1 MTSFYNLLVSL
12 EEKLG
17 GVLLPVDHTAVEPA
31 RLISSSAAFL
41 ELTRSVAS
49 EIFLENAC
57 KTREDPVTLYPTLD
71 AIGRIKKDHR
81 SREALDLVAADF
93 LEQIGAAAIQVL
105 THEACDNSNLAP
117 SSRSRSQREFA
128 RT

>member
-17 GVLLPVDHTAVEPA
+17 RVLLPVDHKAVEPA

-49 EIFLENAC
+49 EIYLENAC
-57 KTREDPVTLYPTLD
+57 KTKNDPVTLYPTLD

-81 SREALDLVAADF
+81 SLEVLDLVAADF
-93 LEQIGAAAIQVL
+93 LEQIGAAVIQVL
-105 THEACDNSNLAP
+105 THEACHNSKLNP
-117 SSRSRSQREFA
+117 SSRSRSQRGFA

>member
-1 MTSFYNLLVSL
+1 MASFYNLLVSL

-17 GVLLPVDHTAVEPA
+17 RVLLPVDHKAVEPA

-49 EIFLENAC
+49 EIYLENAC
-57 KTREDPVTLYPTLD
+57 KTKNDPVTLYPTLD

-81 SREALDLVAADF
+81 SLEVLDLVAADF
-93 LEQIGAAAIQVL
+93 LEQIGAAVIQVL
-105 THEACDNSNLAP
+105 THEACHNSKLNP
-117 SSRSRSQREFA
+117 SSRSRSQRGFA

>member
-17 GVLLPVDHTAVEPA
+17 RVLLPVDHKAVEPA

-49 EIFLENAC
+49 EIYLENAC
-57 KTREDPVTLYPTLD
+57 KTKNDPVTLYPTLD

-81 SREALDLVAADF
+81 SLEVLDLVAADF
-93 LEQIGAAAIQVL
+93 LEQIGAAVIQIL
-105 THEACDNSNLAP
+105 THEACHNSKLTP
-117 SSRSRSQREFA
+117 SSRSRSQRGFA

>member
-17 GVLLPVDHTAVEPA
+17 RVLLPVDHTAVEPA
-31 RLISSSAAFL
+31 RLILSSAAFL

-71 AIGRIKKDHR
+71 AIGRIKKDRR

>member
-17 GVLLPVDHTAVEPA
+17 RVLLPVDHKAVEPA

-49 EIFLENAC
+49 EIYLENAC
-57 KTREDPVTLYPTLD
+57 KTKNDPVTLYPTLD
-71 AIGRIKKDHR
+71 AIGRIKKDHK
-81 SREALDLVAADF
+81 SLEVLDLVAADF
-93 LEQIGAAAIQVL
+93 LEQIGAAVIQVL
-105 THEACDNSNLAP
+105 THEACHNSKLNP
-117 SSRSRSQREFA
+117 SSRSRSQRGFA

>member
-1 MTSFYNLLVSL
+1 LTSFYNLLVSL

-17 GVLLPVDHTAVEPA
+17 RVLLPVDHKAVEPA

-49 EIFLENAC
+49 EIYLENAC
-57 KTREDPVTLYPTLD
+57 KTKNDPVTLYPTLD

-81 SREALDLVAADF
+81 SLEVLDLVAADF
-93 LEQIGAAAIQVL
+93 LEQIGAAVIQIL
-105 THEACDNSNLAP
+105 THEACHNSKLNP
-117 SSRSRSQREFA
+117 SSRSRSQRGFA

>member
-17 GVLLPVDHTAVEPA
+17 RVLLPVDHKAVEPA

-49 EIFLENAC
+49 EIYLENAC
-57 KTREDPVTLYPTLD
+57 KTKNDPVTLYPTLD
-71 AIGRIKKDHR
+71 AIGRIKK
-81 SREALDLVAADF
+81 A
-93 LEQIGAAAIQVL
+93 
-105 THEACDNSNLAP
+105 
-117 SSRSRSQREFA
+117 SSPKASF
-128 RT
+128 